1 MQILRF
7 HNRPRQGLVI
17 SDTFHTVVEGAVTL
31 TLIGNFV
38 AKQASAKCFSLT
50 IHTPEAPKQVAFVD
64 VS

>member
-1 MQILRF
+1 M
-7 HNRPRQGLVI
+7 I
-17 SDTFHTVVEGAVTL
+17 SDTFHTVLEGAVTL